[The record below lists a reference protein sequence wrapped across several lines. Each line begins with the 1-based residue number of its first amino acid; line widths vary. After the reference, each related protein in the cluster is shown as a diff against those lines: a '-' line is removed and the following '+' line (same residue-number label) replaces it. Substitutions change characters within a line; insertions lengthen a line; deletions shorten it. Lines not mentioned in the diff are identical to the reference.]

1 MKIQNVLVQ
10 TIASAVALAAFHSSI
25 SVAGT
30 LELEIDPANSG
41 FQEITLQ
48 SQVLDEARVLRVRL
62 PRDYDKG
69 KHRYPVLVV
78 LDAEWHFNLAAAD
91 VELLSECSYI
101 NPHPIPEM
109 IVVGIVN
116 VDRNRDFTPTRV
128 EAVRNMKFPTS
139 GEARKFRRF
148 LVDEVLATIDRTYR
162 TAPYRILA
170 GWSLGGLF
178 TVDTLLNDPSA
189 FAAYLAISPSLWW
202 DDQLTLQ
209 RLSGEKPAVGP
220 AEAKELVITLGTA
233 EQETMVANSTNEF
246 VRIVGETPLPNVSAE
261 LVPIEGLGHNYSP
274 AMAFF
279 MGLATLFSD
288 WKLPAEVLEK
298 DLAALEAHYASMSA
312 RYHFTIPVPE
322 DAFSKLGWKLFEAG
336 RKDESGTVFRTWV
349 ERYPQSAVANASLG
363 SYYRETGDRE
373 LAVAFLQKGVEF
385 EEQSSHPRPD
395 FVKGLRQDISDLS
408 IED

>member
-1 MKIQNVLVQ
+1 
-10 TIASAVALAAFHSSI
+10 
-25 SVAGT
+25 
-30 LELEIDPANSG
+30 
-41 FQEITLQ
+41 
-48 SQVLDEARVLRVRL
+48 
-62 PRDYDKG
+62 
-69 KHRYPVLVV
+69 
-78 LDAEWHFNLAAAD
+78 
-91 VELLSECSYI
+91 
-101 NPHPIPEM
+101 
-109 IVVGIVN
+109 
-116 VDRNRDFTPTRV
+116 
-128 EAVRNMKFPTS
+128 
-139 GEARKFRRF
+139 
-148 LVDEVLATIDRTYR
+148 
-162 TAPYRILA
+162 
-170 GWSLGGLF
+170 
-178 TVDTLLNDPSA
+178 
-189 FAAYLAISPSLWW
+189 
-202 DDQLTLQ
+202 
-209 RLSGEKPAVGP
+209 
-220 AEAKELVITLGTA
+220 
-233 EQETMVANSTNEF
+233 
-246 VRIVGETPLPNVSAE
+246 
-261 LVPIEGLGHNYSP
+261 LGHNYSP